1 MKKNVEMLAMSL
13 ITTMT
18 FIPWIYIRGIWEQ
31 GPVAG
36 SIPNVFFTPVMI
48 ALVVML
54 GIMNL
59 MVVSSTIKFIILV
72 MKARYRRSF
81 KK

>member
-1 MKKNVEMLAMSL
+1 MKKNVTMFGM
-13 ITTMT
+13 IVVTMMT

-36 SIPNVFFTPVMI
+36 SIPSMAFVPVMI
-48 ALVVML
+48 ALAIVV

-59 MVVSSTIKFIILV
+59 MVASSTIKFIIDV
-72 MKARYRRSF
+72 MKARYRRAF
-81 KK
+81 RK